1 MPGKVRKYLLVLLA
15 VAALGYLFYKFR
27 NSITLEGF
35 RWSMVWDALRD
46 ARPGLLLLAIAGIYV
61 CYALRALRWM
71 HFSRTLGRLHF
82 QNVFTA
88 TVMGFACVFLLG
100 RAGEPIRPVL
110 IAKKDSLTVPRMF
123 GVYVLE
129 RVFDIGATAV
139 IAGLAL
145 LMFSSR
151 GLATDENAHMM
162 AIARSAGALLLVML
176 VSVIA
181 FLVYFRYH
189 GATWLA
195 KKLEHPVWRT
205 SWRAKIAVLLEGFSE
220 GLQGI
225 RTWRDLGV
233 LVSYSVVHW
242 ILVVFIYLWVAH
254 AFGGDLADIDFSGA
268 LLVLAF
274 TLVGSAVQLPG
285 VGGGAQAA
293 TFLVFTLIFGIES
306 EPAAAA
312 AIILWLITFAS
323 CCLVGLPLLFRE
335 GWSMGE
341 LKRLA
346 KSEEAAGQA
355 ALLADAEHP
364 GESGGLA
371 R

>member
-1 MPGKVRKYLLVLLA
+1 MTLSEACCYGAESMPGKARKYLLVILA

-46 ARPGLLLLAIAGIYV
+46 ARPGLLFLAIAAIYV

-82 QNVFTA
+82 WNVFTA

-110 IAKKDSLTVPRMF
+110 IAKKDSLSVPRMF

-139 IAGLAL
+139 IAVLAL

-151 GLATDENAHMM
+151 GLGTDENAHMM
-162 AIARSAGALLLVML
+162 AIARSAGAMLLAML

-189 GATWLA
+189 GAT
-195 KKLEHPVWRT
+195 
-205 SWRAKIAVLLEGFSE
+205 
-220 GLQGI
+220 
-225 RTWRDLGV
+225 
-233 LVSYSVVHW
+233 
-242 ILVVFIYLWVAH
+242 
-254 AFGGDLADIDFSGA
+254 
-268 LLVLAF
+268 
-274 TLVGSAVQLPG
+274 
-285 VGGGAQAA
+285 
-293 TFLVFTLIFGIES
+293 
-306 EPAAAA
+306 
-312 AIILWLITFAS
+312 
-323 CCLVGLPLLFRE
+323 
-335 GWSMGE
+335 
-341 LKRLA
+341 
-346 KSEEAAGQA
+346 
-355 ALLADAEHP
+355 
-364 GESGGLA
+364 
-371 R
+371 